1 MRTRITLIIC
11 LCLFAVGRASAQWA
25 VIDPSNIAQSI
36 VNTSKNVVHTSTTA
50 QNMIKNFQETVKI
63 YEQGKK
69 YYDALKSVNNLVK
82 DARKVQQTILMVGD
96 ITDTYV
102 TSFQKMM
109 RDDNF
114 TVEELG
120 AIAFGYTKLLEES
133 NDVLTELKNVVNIT
147 TLSMTDKER
156 MDVVERCY
164 SKMKRYRNLVSYY
177 TNKNISVSY
186 LRAKKKNDLDRIMG
200 LYGNMNERYWKPMN
214 FDNLHQILRSLY
226 EQMMPLCGDMA
237 GVAKGIAGLGALFY
251 VAYRV
256 WQSLARAEPIDVF
269 PMLRPFAIGL
279 CIMFFPTVVLGTINS
294 IMSPVVQGTAK
305 MLEAETLDMN
315 RYREQKDKLEYEAM
329 MRNPETAY
337 LVSNEEFDKQLEE
350 LGWSPGDMV
359 TMAGMYIERGM
370 YNMKKGIRDFFREIL
385 ELMFQAAALVI
396 DTIRTFFL
404 VVLAIL
410 GPIAFAISV
419 WDGFQSTLT
428 QWICRYIQ
436 VYLWLPV
443 SDMFS
448 TILAKIQVLM
458 LQSDIERMQA
468 DPNFS
473 LDSSDGVYIVF
484 MIIGIIGYFTIPTVA
499 GWIIQA
505 GGMGSYG
512 RNVNQTAGRAGS
524 MAGSVAGAAAGNVVG
539 RAGKLLK

>member
-1 MRTRITLIIC
+1 
-11 LCLFAVGRASAQWA
+11 
-25 VIDPSNIAQSI
+25 
-36 VNTSKNVVHTSTTA
+36 
-50 QNMIKNFQETVKI
+50 
-63 YEQGKK
+63 
-69 YYDALKSVNNLVK
+69 
-82 DARKVQQTILMVGD
+82 
-96 ITDTYV
+96 
-102 TSFQKMM
+102 
-109 RDDNF
+109 
-114 TVEELG
+114 
-120 AIAFGYTKLLEES
+120 
-133 NDVLTELKNVVNIT
+133 
-147 TLSMTDKER
+147 
-156 MDVVERCY
+156 
-164 SKMKRYRNLVSYY
+164 
-177 TNKNISVSY
+177 
-186 LRAKKKNDLDRIMG
+186 
-200 LYGNMNERYWKPMN
+200 MN

-419 WDGFQSTLT
+419 
-428 QWICRYIQ
+428 
-436 VYLWLPV
+436 PV
-443 SDMFS
+443 SDIFS

-524 MAGSVAGAAAGNVVG
+524 MAGSVAGAAAGNMVG

>member
-1 MRTRITLIIC
+1 
-11 LCLFAVGRASAQWA
+11 
-25 VIDPSNIAQSI
+25 
-36 VNTSKNVVHTSTTA
+36 
-50 QNMIKNFQETVKI
+50 
-63 YEQGKK
+63 
-69 YYDALKSVNNLVK
+69 
-82 DARKVQQTILMVGD
+82 
-96 ITDTYV
+96 
-102 TSFQKMM
+102 
-109 RDDNF
+109 
-114 TVEELG
+114 
-120 AIAFGYTKLLEES
+120 
-133 NDVLTELKNVVNIT
+133 
-147 TLSMTDKER
+147 
-156 MDVVERCY
+156 
-164 SKMKRYRNLVSYY
+164 
-177 TNKNISVSY
+177 
-186 LRAKKKNDLDRIMG
+186 
-200 LYGNMNERYWKPMN
+200 MN

-294 IMSPVVQGTAK
+294 LMSPVVQGTAK

-436 VYLWLPV
+436 VYLWLPG